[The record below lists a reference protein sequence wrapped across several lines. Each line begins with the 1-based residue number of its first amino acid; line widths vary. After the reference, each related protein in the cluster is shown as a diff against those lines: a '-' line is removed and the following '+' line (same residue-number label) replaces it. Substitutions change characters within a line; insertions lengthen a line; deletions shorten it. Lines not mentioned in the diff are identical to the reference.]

1 MRYTDEEI
9 REIIIA
15 RKIAEKEA
23 KEKEYLDN
31 LKKLSAFVCAV
42 WIPFVA
48 WL

>member
-1 MRYTDEEI
+1 MYTDDEI

-23 KEKEYLDN
+23 KEKEFLDG
-31 LKKLSAFVCAV
+31 LRKLSVMICAT
-42 WIPFVA
+42 WIPFVM